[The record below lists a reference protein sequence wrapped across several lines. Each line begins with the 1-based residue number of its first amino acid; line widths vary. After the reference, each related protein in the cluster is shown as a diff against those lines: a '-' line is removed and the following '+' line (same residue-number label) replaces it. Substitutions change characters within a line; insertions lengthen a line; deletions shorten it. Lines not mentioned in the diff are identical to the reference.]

1 MYLFNRSRVARP
13 DTLPSALAWAVD
25 IAGRASSVAG
35 IQVSTW
41 MSMLSQEGGTIVW
54 SAGFDTLSDWEAA
67 FGKLAADADYGAAVA
82 GGGELFTGSVA
93 DGLLNVI
100 SGMPSEPTD
109 YAYVTA
115 VHATAANG
123 QIGAAMQQGVA
134 LAAAATATGGLNTVF
149 GAEVTG
155 QYGGVRWLTGAPSIA
170 AMEESMHA
178 INGDPSFLALV
189 DAGGAVY
196 QPNATQALFRASAE
210 RGGGERGCRSAVG
223 ALRHPPP
230 TCEHLPVTLPDLLT
244 TFAPLDLGGGFTLRA
259 VDVADAPALA
269 ALVRANSAHLGR
281 FIPAVV
287 ATIVDDESAV
297 RHCREMQRLQS
308 TGELLEMHL
317 FDGDVL
323 CGSVRMRDVDGR
335 NRSAYIGYFIGTDHQ
350 GRGLVTLAV
359 GAFVEWAFSSLQLH
373 RIGLRCVAANTAS
386 AAVAHRLGF
395 TLEGRLRD
403 CELIDGVFHDDL
415 VFSRLSSDRVGPH

>member
-67 FGKLAADADYGAAVA
+67 FGKLAVDADYGAAVA

-196 QPNATQALFRASAE
+196 QPNATQALFR
-210 RGGGERGCRSAVG
+210 
-223 ALRHPPP
+223 
-230 TCEHLPVTLPDLLT
+230 
-244 TFAPLDLGGGFTLRA
+244 
-259 VDVADAPALA
+259 
-269 ALVRANSAHLGR
+269 
-281 FIPAVV
+281 
-287 ATIVDDESAV
+287 
-297 RHCREMQRLQS
+297 
-308 TGELLEMHL
+308 
-317 FDGDVL
+317 
-323 CGSVRMRDVDGR
+323 
-335 NRSAYIGYFIGTDHQ
+335 
-350 GRGLVTLAV
+350 
-359 GAFVEWAFSSLQLH
+359 
-373 RIGLRCVAANTAS
+373 RIS
-386 AAVAHRLGF
+386 
-395 TLEGRLRD
+395 
-403 CELIDGVFHDDL
+403 
-415 VFSRLSSDRVGPH
+415 

>member
-1 MYLFNRSRVARP
+1 VAQGHTVFVISCVNPYGKLAGKDFEDYLTDGTLAAIGAIGQATGAKDVNAIGYCLGGTLLAATLGWMAAKKDRRIASATFMTSLVDFTHAGELEVFIDEAQVASLERKMRERGYLEGSEMASTFNMLRANDLMWSFVVNNYLMGKDPFPFDLLYWNSDSTRMPAAMHSFYLRNMYLDNLRVPGKLKMLGQKVDLGKVDVPAYLIAAREDHIVP
-13 DTLPSALAWAVD
+13 WKSAYLARNLLGGDTRFVLGASGH
-25 IAGRASSVAG
+25 IAG
-35 IQVSTW
+35 
-41 MSMLSQEGGTIVW
+41 
-54 SAGFDTLSDWEAA
+54 
-67 FGKLAADADYGAAVA
+67 GKLAADADYGAAVA

-196 QPNATQALFRASAE
+196 QPNATQALFR
-210 RGGGERGCRSAVG
+210 
-223 ALRHPPP
+223 
-230 TCEHLPVTLPDLLT
+230 
-244 TFAPLDLGGGFTLRA
+244 
-259 VDVADAPALA
+259 
-269 ALVRANSAHLGR
+269 
-281 FIPAVV
+281 
-287 ATIVDDESAV
+287 
-297 RHCREMQRLQS
+297 
-308 TGELLEMHL
+308 
-317 FDGDVL
+317 
-323 CGSVRMRDVDGR
+323 
-335 NRSAYIGYFIGTDHQ
+335 
-350 GRGLVTLAV
+350 
-359 GAFVEWAFSSLQLH
+359 
-373 RIGLRCVAANTAS
+373 RIS
-386 AAVAHRLGF
+386 
-395 TLEGRLRD
+395 
-403 CELIDGVFHDDL
+403 
-415 VFSRLSSDRVGPH
+415 

>member
-149 GAEVTG
+149 GAEVPWLALWLRELGAEVTG

-196 QPNATQALFRASAE
+196 QPNATQALFR
-210 RGGGERGCRSAVG
+210 
-223 ALRHPPP
+223 
-230 TCEHLPVTLPDLLT
+230 
-244 TFAPLDLGGGFTLRA
+244 
-259 VDVADAPALA
+259 
-269 ALVRANSAHLGR
+269 
-281 FIPAVV
+281 
-287 ATIVDDESAV
+287 
-297 RHCREMQRLQS
+297 
-308 TGELLEMHL
+308 
-317 FDGDVL
+317 
-323 CGSVRMRDVDGR
+323 
-335 NRSAYIGYFIGTDHQ
+335 
-350 GRGLVTLAV
+350 
-359 GAFVEWAFSSLQLH
+359 
-373 RIGLRCVAANTAS
+373 RIS
-386 AAVAHRLGF
+386 
-395 TLEGRLRD
+395 
-403 CELIDGVFHDDL
+403 
-415 VFSRLSSDRVGPH
+415 

>member
-54 SAGFDTLSDWEAA
+54 SAGFDTLPDWEAA

-134 LAAAATATGGLNTVF
+134 LAAAATNRREADVRRRLAHYSLAHPRMAELQTTNREQSEAVERISTTVSP
-149 GAEVTG
+149 V
-155 QYGGVRWLTGAPSIA
+155 QRN
-170 AMEESMHA
+170 ESLLQH
-178 INGDPSFLALV
+178 NPLGKVPCLV
-189 DAGGAVY
+189 
-196 QPNATQALFRASAE
+196 
-210 RGGGERGCRSAVG
+210 
-223 ALRHPPP
+223 
-230 TCEHLPVTLPDLLT
+230 LPDGRSLNREL
-244 TFAPLDLGGGFTLRA
+244 
-259 VDVADAPALA
+259 VAAGYAWWF
-269 ALVRANSAHLGR
+269 RR
-281 FIPAVV
+281 Y
-287 ATIVDDESAV
+287 
-297 RHCREMQRLQS
+297 S
-308 TGELLEMHL
+308 T
-317 FDGDVL
+317 D
-323 CGSVRMRDVDGR
+323 
-335 NRSAYIGYFIGTDHQ
+335 
-350 GRGLVTLAV
+350 RGLESLEQAARRARR
-359 GAFVEWAFSSLQLH
+359 GLWADENPVPPWDF
-373 RIGLRCVAANTAS
+373 REAA
-386 AAVAHRLGF
+386 RK
-395 TLEGRLRD
+395 
-403 CELIDGVFHDDL
+403 
-415 VFSRLSSDRVGPH
+415 